1 MGSSS
6 NARTGS
12 SYDATVAHLR
22 RVLGGFAPDY
32 GDAQRSEQEYVLK
45 VPPSKLPV
53 AVLAREV
60 MVVFGA
66 ADLGAE
72 DKVAWC
78 YGFTVDGVP
87 CTLASTK
94 WGLRL
99 HLDAAVGDA
108 DAAGHLAQR
117 VLDKLAAAQ
126 RVVNKSVLSP
136 QLDGQIKAGN
146 VTITNQYATLRG
158 SYEYFREGAEQAYAG
173 AGRLANHRGLGRPDR
188 RARSPGRLVEHPR
201 DGVGLLLDAR
211 ARSHR
216 LPAVHVVRPG
226 NRGPESGSSGPS
238 GTRR

>member
-1 MGSSS
+1 MSSSS

-99 HLDAAVGDA
+99 HLDVDRGALASGQADSRSRFVGEPWFRRPNLAASRRQADRLIAPPAVGCDG
-108 DAAGHLAQR
+108 AGFSR
-117 VLDKLAAAQ
+117 VDVLDCDCDVGKGSAG
-126 RVVNKSVLSP
+126 SVRH
-136 QLDGQIKAGN
+136 DAGKAHARLGP
-146 VTITNQYATLRG
+146 R
-158 SYEYFREGAEQAYAG
+158 RE
-173 AGRLANHRGLGRPDR
+173 RP
-188 RARSPGRLVEHPR
+188 H
-201 DGVGLLLDAR
+201 
-211 ARSHR
+211 
-216 LPAVHVVRPG
+216 
-226 NRGPESGSSGPS
+226 
-238 GTRR
+238 